1 MALSFINTEAIWQGE
16 RIDGILYPRNI
27 EQLWTVEELA
37 AIGLEKYV
45 PPPKPYEPPSPGHV
59 NNERDQRIH
68 KGHSVVISDGRTIN
82 VQTRDDRDFRN
93 LNGLVSQAIV
103 YTIMQQQATMLFR
116 DADDTIHEVTPAQ
129 MIEIGSLVAAK
140 VQAIY
145 EKAWAI
151 KELDPIPDDY
161 DSDERWL

>member
-37 AIGLEKYV
+37 AIGLEKHV
-45 PPPKPYEPPSPGHV
+45 PVIVPVAPDNDAV
-59 NNERDQRIH
+59 NQERDRRIH
-68 KGHSVVISDGRTIN
+68 LGHSVMISDGRTIN